1 MSVKLISVSALAKR
15 IGLSKVL
22 MTRPL
27 ATKMFEI
34 SIEEY
39 GAPLAGDICICDM
52 AGIDDCSGSFVDEFV
67 HRWCYL
73 VKEKD
78 NALFVLRNLSDDVLY
93 TVDSAL
99 SHRNRLSDDSL
110 VILRYGSNGYH
121 LVGDRVEN
129 NVREVFDMLATGEH
143 VTVRMVADRFAVG
156 LNSAGNRLKKIYDA
170 HLAIR
175 NEQSAENGGKFEYY
189 LPDIK

>member
-1 MSVKLISVSALAKR
+1 MLVKLISVSALANH
-15 IGLSKVL
+15 IGLGKVL

-27 ATKMFEI
+27 AAKMFEL
-34 SIEEY
+34 SVEEY
-39 GAPLAGDICICDM
+39 GKPLAGDICVCDM

-78 NALFVLRNLSDDVLY
+78 NALFILRNLTDDVLY
-93 TVDSAL
+93 TVNSAL
-99 SHRNRLSDDSL
+99 SHRNRLSNDSL
-110 VILRYGSNGYH
+110 VILRYCGNGYH
-121 LVGDRVEN
+121 LVGDRIEN
-129 NVREVFDMLATGEH
+129 NVREVFDMLATGER
-143 VTVRMVADRFAVG
+143 VTVRMVADRFDVG
-156 LNSAGNRLKKIYDA
+156 LNSAGNRLKKIHDA

-189 LPDIK
+189 LPVI